1 MLTYVQLHRPKT
13 LAEAYDQLT
22 KNRMSLLLG
31 GGCWL
36 RLSNWA
42 WMSAIDLSGLDLK
55 YIKEE
60 ESYFAIGAMSTQGD
74 VERYPAFSTFA
85 NGVLVRSVQAILGA
99 QFRNVATFGASVAAR
114 YGFSDIIPTL
124 LALDA
129 KVKMYKKGIIPLEE
143 YLKISERD
151 ILLEVQ
157 IPKKENKIAVETHR
171 KLQTDF
177 PFLTG
182 SMSFNEGGYH
192 IYIGARPAPAVQA
205 HRAGA
210 LLTEKGL
217 EAIEEAIELVLEE
230 VPFQTNSHASEEY
243 RRALVPGMVRRMA
256 KEIAAWK

>member
-1 MLTYVQLHRPKT
+1 MLTYMQLHRPKT

-36 RLSNWA
+36 RLSNWS
-42 WMSAIDLSGLDLK
+42 WMSAIDLSGLDLR
-55 YIKEE
+55 YIREE
-60 ESYFAIGAMSTQGD
+60 EEYFAIGAMATQGE

-85 NGVLVRSVQAILGA
+85 NGAIVRAVQGILGT

-129 KVKMYKKGIIPLEE
+129 RVKLYKRGTMSLEE
-143 YLKISERD
+143 FLVRFERD
-151 ILLEVQ
+151 ILIEVQ
-157 IPKKENKIAVETHR
+157 IPKKQNRIAMETHR
-171 KLQTDF
+171 KLHTDF

-182 SMSFNEGGYH
+182 SMSLNEEGYH
-192 IYIGARPAPAVQA
+192 IYIGARPSPAIQAVQ
-205 HRAGA
+205 AGA

-217 EAIEEAIELVLEE
+217 DALEEAIELLLEE
-230 VPFQTNSHASEEY
+230 VKFQTNSHASETY

-256 KEIAAWK
+256 KEIEAWK